1 MVEHTAPTQPESS
14 KSLAKWVLIIGAGTF
29 ATSLPQITD
38 SPLDLSL
45 KNVLTKELQLG
56 LKDVTD
62 FFFLA
67 TFPWYIKPIAGL
79 LSDSIPLFGTRRR
92 HYLILSSV
100 FAAIMWLLL
109 GVIPRSYWLLFVL
122 LTMLNVMLVIGSTVV
137 GALIVEVGQSRDPAG
152 RLVAVRN
159 FMEGACGVIAGTFG
173 GLLAYHMSFSW
184 ATVIGAAIAFSLAPL
199 AYVWLT
205 EPKTKYDS
213 SVLKKAAREMR
224 RLASSRLMW
233 PAALFI
239 FFVSIPQGFE
249 EARYFY
255 QWKDLGLSTQEIGY
269 LMSASGGGA
278 AVACLVYGFVCPFV
292 RLRVLLA
299 VGILSTAAGT
309 VIYVFYTSYQ
319 AAVAIEALSGFLA
332 TIGVLALMEIAVWAT
347 PREAAATGFSLLMSA
362 WNLGDGAG
370 NILTARL
377 IEDFHVSFFVVIGL
391 YTTTQV
397 VFLAAIWL
405 LPNDLFN
412 NPEGEVARQEHVTLP

>member
-14 KSLAKWVLIIGAGTF
+14 KSLAKWVLIIRA
-29 ATSLPQITD
+29 AHLRPVCRRSD

-62 FFFLA
+62 FFFFA

-100 FAAIMWLLL
+100 FAAIIWLLL

-137 GALIVEVGQSRDPAG
+137 GALIVEVGQSHDAAG

-159 FMEGACGVIAGTFG
+159 FIESACGVIAGTFG

-184 ATVIGAAIAFSLAPL
+184 AAVIGAAIAFSLAPL

-205 EPKTKYDS
+205 EPIKTKYNS
-213 SVLKKAAREMR
+213 SVLKKASREMR

-278 AVACLVYGFVCPFV
+278 AVACVVYGFVCPFV

-319 AAVAIEALSGFLA
+319 AAVAIEALSGFLT

-377 IEDFHVSFFVVIGL
+377 IEDFHVSFFVVIGF
-391 YTTTQV
+391 YTAATV

-412 NPEGEVARQEHVTLP
+412 NPEG